1 MMCYGWPCVI
11 RIITTIAVLGLCGA
25 ARAVDPIGPAKRID
39 VDPGS
44 PIHRFGIIYV
54 IGTAPGGFAVAWEED
69 NEAPP
74 PPLIYEDI
82 RFRIYSNTFAPV
94 AGPRS
99 ANLTGDKRL
108 PTLSRIV
115 PLGTDGAYLVYA
127 MTRDNNNPDHP
138 EVVEAFGQTIAL
150 ATGNRTGPR
159 RLLNTVG
166 ISDTFVGIA
175 SGLSDGRAVFAWR
188 EIDGFDPTHGRFIS
202 SAGVP
207 QPVNLDFVCCDS
219 NSAQITSLQP
229 LGNNFVATYL
239 RRSIFGGSGIYGRVF
254 RPNGE
259 PLGAAKLLITLT
271 STSTPPAPPTP
282 KVLSN
287 GRVVAFEYV
296 QVSSDR
302 FKLNAQLYRQ
312 DWTEVGAVKTLVSNL
327 TTTKYIDFAP
337 TLDGGLFMIR
347 TIQNGSVFTRSVRKL
362 NAALQPEGPDYNFA
376 SPHGFDF
383 FRIAAVTGDRAV
395 VVYRNTVGGDL
406 ATGRHQLF
414 ARIVSY

>member
-1 MMCYGWPCVI
+1 
-11 RIITTIAVLGLCGA
+11 
-25 ARAVDPIGPAKRID
+25 
-39 VDPGS
+39 
-44 PIHRFGIIYV
+44 
-54 IGTAPGGFAVAWEED
+54 
-69 NEAPP
+69 
-74 PPLIYEDI
+74 
-82 RFRIYSNTFAPV
+82 
-94 AGPRS
+94 
-99 ANLTGDKRL
+99 
-108 PTLSRIV
+108 
-115 PLGTDGAYLVYA
+115 
-127 MTRDNNNPDHP
+127 
-138 EVVEAFGQTIAL
+138 
-150 ATGNRTGPR
+150 
-159 RLLNTVG
+159 
-166 ISDTFVGIA
+166 
-175 SGLSDGRAVFAWR
+175 
-188 EIDGFDPTHGRFIS
+188 
-202 SAGVP
+202 
-207 QPVNLDFVCCDS
+207 
-219 NSAQITSLQP
+219 
-229 LGNNFVATYL
+229 
-239 RRSIFGGSGIYGRVF
+239 VF

-287 GRVVAFEYV
+287 GRVVAFAYV